1 MRSFLEFKVQDTD
14 DEKSLQ
20 DTVQRALLQIEEKKY
35 EEILLEKGISK
46 DHIRKYGFA
55 FCGKNILDRG
65 SELLRQLPLFQQ
77 IHIK

>member
-1 MRSFLEFKVQDTD
+1 MQDTD

-55 FCGKNILDRG
+55 FCGKSILIG
-65 SELLRQLPLFQQ
+65 GASC
-77 IHIK
+77 